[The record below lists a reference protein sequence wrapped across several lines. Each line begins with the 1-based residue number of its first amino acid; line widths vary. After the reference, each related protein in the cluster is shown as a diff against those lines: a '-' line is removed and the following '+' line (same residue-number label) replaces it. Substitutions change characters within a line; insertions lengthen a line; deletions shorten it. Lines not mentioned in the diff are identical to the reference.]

1 MRSVLLR
8 LAGFTGA
15 PILSALAPFLLL
27 PIISRVTG
35 PGGWA
40 DFSAGQSIGILGM
53 VVVFFGW
60 GVVGPVR
67 IARTTDAAGRAQILR
82 ESLVSR
88 AITTVVAIPLVI
100 VATALVT
107 GGEFK
112 VESIA
117 MAVAMTLAGLSPS
130 WFCIGAARP
139 IDLMLYDAGPKLL
152 AALAAMPVLL
162 LGGPVLFYPIMLAV
176 VTVAAAAA
184 HAVRNL
190 RGASGP
196 RVGLGRGF
204 RVLREL
210 LPTAAI
216 DAAGNAY
223 GTTPVPIAT
232 AGLPP
237 AQASSFA
244 SADRLYRVGVLA
256 VIALG
261 NAFQAWVLE
270 PDATSPVRRHR
281 AAILAHLG
289 LGVFGAVGLAVL
301 GPWASGFIFGA
312 DVAADPLTCVLFG
325 VAFFAISSA
334 TPFIR
339 NILIP
344 HGRYRFVLATTL
356 TASVVG
362 VTIMTI
368 GSINGHEAVVAA
380 GVAAAELTSLLILVV
395 PGLRLMGTPAPH
407 PVTVQTAEV
416 EGSPSSW

>member
-1 MRSVLLR
+1 MR

-67 IARTTDAAGRAQILR
+67 VARTTDATGRAHILR

-88 AITTVVAIPLVI
+88 SITTVVAIPLVI
-100 VATALVT
+100 LTTALVT
-107 GGEFK
+107 GPDFK

-117 MAVAMTLAGLSPS
+117 MAVAMTLGGLSPS

-139 IDLMLYDAGPKLL
+139 GDLMLYDSGPKLVS
-152 AALAAMPVLL
+152 ALVAMPVLL
-162 LGGPVLFYPIMLAV
+162 MGGPVLFYPIVLAV
-176 VTVAAAAA
+176 ATVVAAMA
-184 HAVRNL
+184 HAFIGL
-190 RGASGP
+190 RGSSAK
-196 RVGLGRGF
+196 RVGLGDGF
-204 RVLREL
+204 RVLRVL

-237 AQASSFA
+237 AEASSFA

-270 PDATSPVRRHR
+270 PDATSPARRHR
-281 AAILAHLG
+281 AAIIAHVG
-289 LGVFGAVGLAVL
+289 LGVFGAVGLALL

-312 DVAADPLTCVLFG
+312 AVAADPLTCTLFG
-325 VAFFAISSA
+325 AAFFCISSA

-362 VTIMTI
+362 VTIMTL
-368 GSINGHEAVVAA
+368 GSINGLESVVAA
-380 GVAAAELTSLLILVV
+380 GVAAAEATSLLILVV
-395 PGLRLMGTPAPH
+395 PGLRMINTPAPH